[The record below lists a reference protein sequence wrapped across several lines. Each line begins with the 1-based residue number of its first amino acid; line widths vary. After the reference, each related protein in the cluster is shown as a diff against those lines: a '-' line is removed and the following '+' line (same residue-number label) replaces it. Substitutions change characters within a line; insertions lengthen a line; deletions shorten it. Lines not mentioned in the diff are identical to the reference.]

1 MTKSG
6 EYCSNDLQHV
16 FQRVRKKADDYQA
29 YHFSRQQNDI
39 LKTFFDLAQ
48 EFDSLQDFYRI
59 CVVVPAVY
67 LDVKVRLYL
76 LDLASNR
83 LGLVCDSKE
92 GLAEEP
98 KSPPAYLELTQEPY
112 EFDNSYLVPIC
123 RKHYPA
129 NAAPS
134 PLLQRSLMGMLE
146 ISPRQDLSE
155 DDRFFFGKFSNR
167 IAYNLHNRRL
177 MQQNIRHLEFI
188 NNLVMDI
195 EHNVVIPNMY
205 FRHLLKQLRK
215 SLDSLDELADQ
226 QPLVGTVPPGQFM
239 EHLVSLRDELEVNH
253 RQLMDHHVTT
263 SLFLESL
270 FRRDHFKEGHLVL
283 RTRPCLIEDEII
295 RPQLENYLSR
305 FDLYGITV
313 EYPAD
318 IEGEV
323 PLTVDIGLLAQV
335 YANLF
340 SNGVKY
346 TAEVTRKDGNHRKAL
361 AYGRELCRDFF
372 GPGKDGIK
380 FNVFTT
386 GSHLSPD
393 DLARIFEDGYRGANS
408 ARNSGTGHGLSFVKQ
423 VVEIHGGRVGCEA
436 VEEGNNF
443 FFILPLSAPPVPAR
457 DEHDDRK

>member
-1 MTKSG
+1 MEKMTKS
-6 EYCSNDLQHV
+6 EKYCSIDLQHV
-16 FQRVRKKADDYQA
+16 FQRVRKKADDYNA

-67 LDVKVRLYL
+67 LDINVRLYL
-76 LDLASNR
+76 LDLASNC
-83 LGLVCDSKE
+83 LELVCDSIDGIPE
-92 GLAEEP
+92 GSKPL
-98 KSPPAYLELTQEPY
+98 PAYLELTQEPY

-123 RKHYPA
+123 RKHYRGDD
-129 NAAPS
+129 APS
-134 PLLQRSLMGMLE
+134 QLLQRSLMGMLE
-146 ISPRQDLSE
+146 IFPRQDLSG
-155 DDRFFFGKFSNR
+155 DDYFFFGKFTNR

-215 SLDSLDELADQ
+215 SIDKLDDLTDQ
-226 QPLVGTVPPGQFM
+226 QPLTDTSPQPQFLD
-239 EHLVSLRDELEVNH
+239 HLVSLRDELEANQ

-283 RTRPCLIEDEII
+283 KTRSCLIEDEII
-295 RPQLENYLSR
+295 KPQLENYLSR
-305 FDLYGITV
+305 FELYGITV

-318 IEGEV
+318 MEEEV
-323 PLTVDIGLLAQV
+323 PLDVDIGLLAQV

-346 TAEVTRKDGNHRKAL
+346 TAEVTRKDGSRRKAL
-361 AYGRELCRDFF
+361 AYRRELCRDFF
-372 GPGKDGIK
+372 GSGKDGIK

-386 GSHLSPD
+386 GPHLSSD
-393 DLARIFEDGYRGANS
+393 DMARIFEDGYRGSNS

-423 VVEIHGGRVGCEA
+423 VVEIHGGRVGCEP
-436 VEEGNNF
+436 VDEGNNF
-443 FFILPLSAPPVPAR
+443 FFILPLSVPANGSG
-457 DEHDDRK
+457 K